1 MERKVRIIS
10 ISGQPLS
17 GKSTAIDKMT
27 ELLKEQGIK
36 DEDIHVVSV
45 GKMFREY
52 FNKNNQ

>member
-27 ELLKEQGIK
+27 ELLK
-36 DEDIHVVSV
+36 D
-45 GKMFREY
+45 
-52 FNKNNQ
+52 